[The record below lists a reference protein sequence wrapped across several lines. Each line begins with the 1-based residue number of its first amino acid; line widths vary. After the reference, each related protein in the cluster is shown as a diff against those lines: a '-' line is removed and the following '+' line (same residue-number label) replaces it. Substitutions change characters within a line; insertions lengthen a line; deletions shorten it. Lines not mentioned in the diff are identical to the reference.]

1 MTFPAQIFRIPQKC
15 YHQAQWKTK
24 PQGKTIERR
33 EPRQRHN
40 NVRVA
45 RWEAKTYFDIILD
58 SSWELHIREPWNN
71 SGKNKSRGQ
80 IIKPVLNIGLCY
92 GNIRTN
98 VSLYINIFLHAVL
111 LMSMYDSTTWLC
123 VPSMQHIFFWTLL
136 QMCGLTQTCF
146 WAVQAVIL
154 TSGLGFCSDMHCQL
168 LDLLSRCACLSRP

>member
-45 RWEAKTYFDIILD
+45 RWEATTYFDIILD

-123 VPSMQHIFFWTLL
+123 EPFLNTSPDVWLDTNLFLSCTGSYFDLRAWFLL
-136 QMCGLTQTCF
+136 
-146 WAVQAVIL
+146 WYA
-154 TSGLGFCSDMHCQL
+154 
-168 LDLLSRCACLSRP
+168 LSAACLSRS